1 MFIAT
6 FAVSG
11 ALKGYVVV
19 YVSIGA
25 QTRIEDCD
33 VTLLPIYYL
42 GHQLVVINEF
52 TNADRWSDRHTIVVS
67 YLSADQ

>member
-52 TNADRWSDRHTIVVS
+52 TNADR
-67 YLSADQ
+67 